1 MIQYFKEI
9 LTTFSTAQRI
19 WALIILCISVFFIT
33 FGSDI
38 IDAITPD
45 PEQQSLIVRRQRNVI
60 VSLNTQLD
68 SLTLRVDDLTQ
79 KVIDGQSDCSNKR
92 IQREKEIIAQI
103 DEIMNMVKCSNRSQE
118 MVKHTGGSGRS
129 TGGSG
134 SGGSGSGS
142 SSNPKITPDTVII
155 YRDEPRE
162 IVIDNSKQIM
172 KGLNEL
178 KNKIRNKK

>member
-9 LTTFSTAQRI
+9 LTTFSIAQRI

-45 PEQQSLIVRRQRNVI
+45 PEQQSLIVRRQRNII

-79 KVIDGQSDCSNKR
+79 EVIDGQSDCSNRR

-103 DEIMNMVKCSNRSQE
+103 DEIMNMVKCSSRSQE

-134 SGGSGSGS
+134 SGS
-142 SSNPKITPDTVII
+142 SSNPTITLDTVTII
-155 YRDEPRE
+155 GDEPKE
-162 IVIDNSKQIM
+162 IIIDNSKQIM

>member
-92 IQREKEIIAQI
+92 IQREKEIIVQI
-103 DEIMNMVKCSNRSQE
+103 DEIMNMVKSGKRQNLTIRDE
-118 MVKHTGGSGRS
+118 GTG
-129 TGGSG
+129 
-134 SGGSGSGS
+134 
-142 SSNPKITPDTVII
+142 SSNPKSTSDTI
-155 YRDEPRE
+155 R
-162 IVIDNSKQIM
+162 IVHNELNIDNSEKII
-172 KGLNEL
+172 KGLCDL
-178 KNKIRNKK
+178 KSKIKNKK